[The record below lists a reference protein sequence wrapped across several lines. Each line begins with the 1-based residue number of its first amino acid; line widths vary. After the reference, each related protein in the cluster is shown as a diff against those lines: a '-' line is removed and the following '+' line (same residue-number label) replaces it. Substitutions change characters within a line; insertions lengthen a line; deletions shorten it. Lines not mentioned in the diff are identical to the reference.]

1 MIEAKIIL
9 DSITEAGDR
18 LTTMEICFH
27 RYVLAEFNTHRAFSR
42 NSASSRAIPIEK
54 QLAKIREDTA
64 FPIEFGSN
72 QSGMQAG
79 PPLTGKELE
88 HAMAAWG
95 EARDSAVEHAEKML
109 ALGVH
114 KQVTNRLLEPFMW
127 HTAIVSATDYKNFFG
142 LRNNVLAQPEIHEL
156 ARLMVDAYDN
166 SEPTLLQ
173 PDEWHTPYIHCAE
186 DAEQWLAKGWFG
198 NSLAEDLVPVLKKVS
213 AARCGRVSYLTQDGK
228 RDLEKDLELYDR
240 LTSADPAHASPL
252 EHVATPNAHNVQP
265 LVNCPLRLPKVG
277 NFVGWT
283 QLRHENTR
291 YLLDSE
297 RDYE

>member
-54 QLAKIREDTA
+54 QLEKIKNDTA

-79 PPLTGKELE
+79 PPLVGKELE
-88 HAMAAWG
+88 YAIEAWS

-127 HTAIVSATDYKNFFG
+127 HTAIISATDYKNFFG
-142 LRNNVLAQPEIHEL
+142 LRNNTLAQPEIHEL
-156 ARLMVDAYDN
+156 ARLMNIEYDK
-166 SEPTLLQ
+166 SEPTVLCE
-173 PDEWHTPYIHCAE
+173 DEWHLPYLRDE
-186 DAEQWLAKGWFG
+186 DWYGDGTL
-198 NSLAEDLVPVLKKVS
+198 EDLKKVS
-213 AARCGRVSYLTQDGK
+213 AARSARVSYLTQDGI
-228 RDLEKDLELYDR
+228 RDLSKDIELYDR
-240 LTSADPAHASPL
+240 LTSADPPHASPL
-252 EHVATPNAHNVQP
+252 EHVAAPNAHNVQP
-265 LVNCPLRLPKVG
+265 LVHCPVRLPKIG

-291 YLLDSE
+291 YYLDSRE
-297 RDYE
+297 DYV